1 MKISN
6 KEKNLLA
13 VVGIVALGAGY
24 YQFVYVPQHE
34 KVKEVEAKYK
44 IVQEDYD
51 NKQLAISS
59 ITKNKETILQLKS
72 SIDEVSNYI
81 YPEIW
86 QEKITKELST
96 LKAKTKLKG
105 SFKFDKI
112 SYMPIAAYFEAKQQE
127 TTTQKTLDDLMKDYN
142 GVALKE
148 ENVETSAEDSS
159 KKEEIKNKLEETKE
173 LGDKQK
179 EAAKATPTPEEEKFA
194 VKQMKVTMNFE
205 GTHAQLI
212 SFISEIDKYERLVAI
227 PDVTITAN
235 GTDKNAGTVAGNM
248 TLEFYAV
255 PKVGDEDLDYFDWD
269 GSTVSGKE
277 NPFNDLYTS
286 KPSGVESSETAIML
300 NLRPAASDLP
310 SIMIGR
316 PNDSDKKTYIEA
328 SGNKKEI
335 VEIEFTTSGG
345 KYLVNYKMAGKSYPA
360 QGGEEFKTTGKLIT
374 MDINSAPR
382 QDVNDKVAVQVIVK
396 NKTDKKVAVSIKGD
410 DKENPRVKVIPEGD
424 VQYANI
430 Q

>member
-1 MKISN
+1 MKISS

-34 KVKEVEAKYK
+34 KVKEVEAKYNT
-44 IVQEDYD
+44 IQADYD

-59 ITKNKETILQLKS
+59 IAKNKETILQLKS
-72 SIDEVSNYI
+72 SIDDVSNFI

-86 QEKITKELST
+86 QEKITKELSA
-96 LKAKTKLKG
+96 LKSKTGLRG
-105 SFKFDKI
+105 SLSFEKP
-112 SYMPIAAYFEAKQQE
+112 SYMPIAAYFEAKKQE
-127 TTTQKTLDDLMKDYN
+127 AITQKTLDDLMKDYN
-142 GVALKE
+142 GVALKD
-148 ENVETSAEDSS
+148 ENTDETEVESS
-159 KKEEIKNKLEETKE
+159 KKGEIKNKLEETKE
-173 LGDKQK
+173 LGEKQR
-179 EAAKATPTPEEEKFA
+179 EEAKAPPTPEEQKFA
-194 VKQMKVTMNFE
+194 VKQMKVTMNFN
-205 GTHAQLI
+205 GTHAQLVT
-212 SFISEIDKYERLVAI
+212 FIKEIDKYERLVAI
-227 PDVTITAN
+227 PDVTIAASGEGSTEV
-235 GTDKNAGTVAGNM
+235 TGNLS
-248 TLEFYAV
+248 LEFYAV

-269 GSTVSGKE
+269 GSSVSGKE

-286 KPSGVESSETAIML
+286 KPTGTESSETAVML

-345 KYLVNYKMAGKSYPA
+345 KYFVNYKMAGKSSPTK
-360 QGGEEFKTTGKLIT
+360 GGEEFNTTGKLIT

-382 QDVNDKVAVQVIVK
+382 QNANDNVAAQVIVR
-396 NKTDKKVAVSIKGD
+396 NKTDKKIAVSIKGD

>member
-1 MKISN
+1 MKISS

-34 KVKEVEAKYK
+34 KVKEVEAKYNT
-44 IVQEDYD
+44 IQADYD

-59 ITKNKETILQLKS
+59 IAKNKETILQLKS
-72 SIDEVSNYI
+72 SIDDVSNFI

-86 QEKITKELST
+86 QEKITKELSA
-96 LKAKTKLKG
+96 LKSKTGLKG
-105 SFKFDKI
+105 SLSFEKP
-112 SYMPIAAYFEAKQQE
+112 SYMPIAAYFEAKKQE
-127 TTTQKTLDDLMKDYN
+127 ATTQKTLDDLMKDYN
-142 GVALKE
+142 GVALKD
-148 ENVETSAEDSS
+148 ENTDETEVESA

-173 LGDKQK
+173 LGDKQR
-179 EAAKATPTPEEEKFA
+179 EEAKATPTPEEQKFA
-194 VKQMKVTMNFE
+194 VKQMKVTMNFN
-205 GTHAQLI
+205 GTHAQLVT
-212 SFISEIDKYERLVAI
+212 FIKEIDKYERLVAI
-227 PDVTITAN
+227 PDVTIAASGEGSTEV
-235 GTDKNAGTVAGNM
+235 TGNLS
-248 TLEFYAV
+248 LEFYAV

-269 GSTVSGKE
+269 GSSVSGKE

-286 KPSGVESSETAIML
+286 KPTGTESSETAVML
-300 NLRPAASDLP
+300 NLRSAASNLP

-316 PNDSDKKTYIEA
+316 PNDNDEKTYIEA

-345 KYLVNYKMAGKSYPA
+345 KYFVNYKMAGKSYPA
-360 QGGEEFKTTGKLIT
+360 KGGEEIKVSGKLIT
-374 MDINSAPR
+374 MDINSETR
-382 QDVNDKVAVQVIVK
+382 QDTGDNVAAQVIVK